1 MRIGHVMTEIKTPHQ
16 LREQVRAR
24 YAAAATTVT
33 SGQGQASC
41 GDDVGGCCGPTMEQ
55 VESRF
60 GSTMEQAESSF
71 GVGALQCV

>member
-1 MRIGHVMTEIKTPHQ
+1 MTEIEAQHQ

-41 GDDVGGCCGPTMEQ
+41 CDDSGVCCGPMMVQ
-55 VESRF
+55 VERQLRVS
-60 GSTMEQAESSF
+60 
-71 GVGALQCV
+71 ALQRG